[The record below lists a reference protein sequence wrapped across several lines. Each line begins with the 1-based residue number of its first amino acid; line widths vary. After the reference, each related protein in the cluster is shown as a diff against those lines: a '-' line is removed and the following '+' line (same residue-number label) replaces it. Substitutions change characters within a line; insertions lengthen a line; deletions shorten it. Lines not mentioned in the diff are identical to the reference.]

1 MKIIDIAIKD
11 LLRSLRSLFLI
22 GMAFVAPLLMAFLF
36 SSAFGGSDDVD
47 IATIDLA
54 VVNLDEGAQG
64 QSFGEMV
71 VELLESEQLSQLF
84 NLMDFTD
91 ESDAVEAIRE
101 GQVDVAVIIP
111 VDLSKAVISPAA
123 DAEIRLMY
131 DPTLNLAPNIVG
143 GVVSSIADGF
153 SGTKIAVEVAAEEL
167 GNRGIAPDEETLL
180 EIVEDYSAW
189 TLASAAGTGE
199 PSETWLQVRPPSS
212 KLSEQIPQQ
221 DFAIQIV
228 ATVMAGMMIYF
239 VFFTGTYGA
248 ESILQEEEDG
258 TLARAFISPT
268 SISTVLAGK
277 FLGVLVT
284 LILQVVVLL
293 FASSLIF
300 GIEWGDPLNVSLA
313 AGAMVVA
320 SAGLGIFLMSLI
332 KSMRQ
337 TGIVTGGV
345 LTVLSMLGGL
355 FTSGVENQPEFIT
368 TVSHF
373 TPHGWSLDTWKLIL
387 AGAGFGELLPPV
399 FVQLAIGA
407 GLLLIGIVRFRRRFA

>member
-11 LLRSLRSLFLI
+11 LLRSLRSLFLV
-22 GMAFVAPLLMAFLF
+22 GMAFVTPLLMAFIF

-54 VVNLDEGAQG
+54 VVNLDEGVQE

-71 VELLESEQLSQLF
+71 VEIFESEQLSQLF
-84 NLMDFTD
+84 NLMVFAD
-91 ESDAVEAIRE
+91 ETDAVEAIAE

-111 VDLSKAVISPAA
+111 VDLSKAVTSPVA
-123 DAEIRLMY
+123 DAEILLIY
-131 DPTLNLAPNIVG
+131 DPTLNLAPNIVR

-153 SGTKIAVEVAAEEL
+153 SGTKIAIKVAIEEL
-167 GNRGIAPDEETLL
+167 GNRGITPDEETLI

-189 TLASAAGTGE
+189 TLASSAGTGGI
-199 PSETWLQVRPPSS
+199 SEMRLKVQPPSS
-212 KLSEQIPQQ
+212 ELNGQIPQQ
-221 DFAIQIV
+221 DLVKQII
-228 ATVMAGMMIYF
+228 ATVMASMMISF

-248 ESILQEEEDG
+248 ESILQEEENG
-258 TLARAFISPT
+258 TLARKFISPT
-268 SISTVLAGK
+268 PISTVLAGK

-300 GIEWGDPLNVSLA
+300 GIEWGDQLNAFLA
-313 AGAMVVA
+313 SGAMVVA
-320 SAGLGIFLMSLI
+320 SAGLGIFLMSLL

-368 TVSHF
+368 TLSHF
-373 TPHGWSLDTWKLIL
+373 TPHGWSLDTWKLVL
-387 AGAGFGELLPPV
+387 AGANLNELLTPI

-407 GLLLIGIVRFRRRFA
+407 GLLLIGVVLFRKRFA